1 MKKITPDEGKSVK
14 MSDEYRKWLKEDEI
28 KPGQVW
34 KSCDGSG
41 HKVQV
46 IGCENGLVKYCWEE
60 KGETKKHSK
69 SVFSFQVRYY
79 YNL

>member
-1 MKKITPDEGKSVK
+1 MKTTTPDEGKSVK

-34 KSCDGSG
+34 ESCDGSG

-60 KGETKKHSK
+60 KGELKKHSK

-79 YNL
+79 LE